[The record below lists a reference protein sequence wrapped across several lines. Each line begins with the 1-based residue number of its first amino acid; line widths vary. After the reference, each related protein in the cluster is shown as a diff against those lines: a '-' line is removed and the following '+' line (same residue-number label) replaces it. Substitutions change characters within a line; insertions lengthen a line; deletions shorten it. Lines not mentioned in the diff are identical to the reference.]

1 MSSSS
6 SSSSSQQRQ
15 QQQQQQ
21 QQQAPPFPWR
31 KDDSAAPG
39 SSDLLRRVK
48 DFLPQIQA
56 ANQATTSDVRIDEGL
71 IVDGKEDNDDG
82 DHDNAVDD
90 KQSAPVAKKQ
100 RTDTNPRDDT
110 AVETTPTIQLDLTLG
125 VDANH
130 PAMALLGKTNAE
142 DGDDKKVQDETPS
155 PGSKAERAVQS
166 LLNQPKGLTRAAKGP
181 LITEVPEE

>member
-6 SSSSSQQRQ
+6 SQ

-21 QQQAPPFPWR
+21 QPPFPWR
-31 KDDSAAPG
+31 KNDSAPG

-56 ANQATTSDVRIDEGL
+56 ANQATTADVRIDEGL
-71 IVDGKEDNDDG
+71 IVDDKEEEDDNDE
-82 DHDNAVDD
+82 HDNDKAVNG
-90 KQSAPVAKKQ
+90 KQSAPAAKKQ

-130 PAMALLGKTNAE
+130 PAMALLGKTNEE

-166 LLNQPKGLTRAAKGP
+166 LLNQPNGPTRAAKGP
-181 LITEVPEE
+181 LITEVPEA